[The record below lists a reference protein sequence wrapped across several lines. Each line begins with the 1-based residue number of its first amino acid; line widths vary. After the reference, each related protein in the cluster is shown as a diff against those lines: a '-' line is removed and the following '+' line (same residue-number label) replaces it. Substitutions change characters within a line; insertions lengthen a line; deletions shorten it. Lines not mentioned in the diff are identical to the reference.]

1 MPNFASTNRIE
12 MKYSLN
18 LIFLV
23 ALTTNVKAQY
33 QGLMTI
39 NQEAP
44 VVQSKEITINA
55 TPEIVWKILTNI
67 ENWDKW
73 NDRIKKPILKEDL
86 KVGSTFT
93 WKTNGSKI
101 NSTIHTYQVNQ
112 ILGWSGKAF
121 GAGAIHNW
129 YLAPTEEGTKVRVE
143 ESMDGWIIALMKKKM
158 NEKLAKDIEYWLEQL
173 KIESEK

>member
-1 MPNFASTNRIE
+1 

-33 QGLMTI
+33 HEQMTI

-55 TPEIVWKILTNI
+55 SPEIVWKILTNI

-73 NDRIKKPILKEDL
+73 NDRIKKPLLKEDL
-86 KVGSTFT
+86 KVGSTFK

-101 NSTIHTYQVNQ
+101 NSTIHTYKANQ
-112 ILGWSGKAF
+112 ILGWSGKAL
-121 GAGAIHNW
+121 GASAIHNW
-129 YLAPTEEGTKVRVE
+129 YLAPTGEGTKVRVE

-158 NEKLAKDIEYWLEQL
+158 NEKLANDIDYWLEQL